1 MIFDPPHLDKCDRNN
16 SLTKHLELVYREAEK
31 NKEIPRKC
39 VQWKHYEK
47 AFDMDVESN
56 TTYRSL
62 PKLTEFHVRIGR
74 IRKIKNIVCRQVL
87 SRSMVRFIERAVA
100 LKGEFRVYW
109 KKRKNTFPL
118 EILLYMFEF
127 V

>member
-16 SLTKHLELVYREAEK
+16 LLTKHLELDYREAEK
-31 NKEIPRKC
+31 NKEIPRKF
-39 VQWKHYEK
+39 VQWKHYET

-74 IRKIKNIVCRQVL
+74 IRKMKNIVCRQVL

-100 LKGEFRVYW
+100 LEGEFRVY
-109 KKRKNTFPL
+109 
-118 EILLYMFEF
+118 
-127 V
+127 